1 MVSIIDYKK
10 FDTNRLEYTEP
21 TKVKGGSYVA
31 AIKYRGDNNELNDVV
46 IQTPR
51 LLCDTGIVKTET
63 RSYLELDFDKEHW
76 LFYEFI
82 TDIDD
87 HNIVITE
94 KNSETWFQQKFP
106 LDVVEEFYKSP
117 VKPGRGKNSPKIKIR
132 LPLSKGKVDCSIYDN
147 NKNVIHHSD
156 ISGNCKMICVLKLIG
171 LRFLKQ
177 QVICEWYPLQIRVCD
192 IEAKIPRSYLID
204 DTLLSDNEEVT
215 EPEETLQVP
224 EVSEQTTEPPTVV
237 ETSVETLEVETPV
250 EPTVETPVLET
261 TETIEEPTLETPV
274 ETQVEPTTT
283 EVLETTEEPTLETPV
298 LETTE
303 EPTIETQVEPTTTE
317 LVETTEEPT
326 TEIPVLVENNEI
338 PVEVPEVQEFTVEN
352 LDESFVNEED
362 IEKIHEEKLA
372 EFDKNNQIAELT
384 EKINFLESE
393 VSKRDSLIEKFKS
406 LLN

>member
-1 MVSIIDYKK
+1 MVNIIDYKK
-10 FDTNRLEYTEP
+10 FDTNRLEYYEP

-31 AIKYRGDNNELNDVV
+31 SIKYRGENNELSDVI

-51 LLCDTGIVKTET
+51 LICDTGIVKTET

-94 KNSETWFQQKFP
+94 KNSETWFQKKFP

-117 VKPGRGKNSPKIKIR
+117 VKPGRGKNSPKIKVK
-132 LPLSKGKVDCSIYDN
+132 LPVSKGKLECGIYDN

-156 ISGNCKMICVLKLIG
+156 ITGNSKMICVLKLIG

-177 QVICEWYPLQIRVCD
+177 QVICEWYPIQIRVCD

-204 DTLLSDNEEVT
+204 DSLLSDNEEVPT
-215 EPEETLQVP
+215 ELETPVPVPEEVVEVVP
-224 EVSEQTTEPPTVV
+224 EEVAEAV
-237 ETSVETLEVETPV
+237 VETPV
-250 EPTVETPVLET
+250 PEEVSEEVSEEEESPFET
-261 TETIEEPTLETPV
+261 T
-274 ETQVEPTTT
+274 
-283 EVLETTEEPTLETPV
+283 
-298 LETTE
+298 
-303 EPTIETQVEPTTTE
+303 
-317 LVETTEEPT
+317 
-326 TEIPVLVENNEI
+326 
-338 PVEVPEVQEFTVEN
+338 EFTVEN
-352 LDESFVNEED
+352 LDDTFVNEED

-372 EFDKNNQIAELT
+372 EFDKNNVIAELT
-384 EKINFLESE
+384 EKINFLEQE
-393 VSKRDSLIEKFKS
+393 VTKRDSLIEKFKS